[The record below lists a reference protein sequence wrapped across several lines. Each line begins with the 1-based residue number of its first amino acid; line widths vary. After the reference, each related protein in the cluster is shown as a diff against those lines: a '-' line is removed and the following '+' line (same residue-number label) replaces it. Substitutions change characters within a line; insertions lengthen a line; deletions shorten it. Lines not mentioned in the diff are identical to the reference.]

1 MRSKHPQLLHETKIL
16 RILEGGSNHGLANAN
31 TEGIPELKYFGI
43 EGDYTVMVTEILG
56 PSLEDLFNYCRRK
69 FSLKTVLMLAI

>member
-1 MRSKHPQLLHETKIL
+1 M
-16 RILEGGSNHGLANAN
+16 
-31 TEGIPELKYFGI
+31 KYFGI

-69 FSLKTVLMLAI
+69 FSLKTVLMLAIQMVSELLLPPAQFFTARKD